1 VPISFQPVTLDVNH
15 GDEAAMLVFRDERLS
30 AIVTRLGAEHGGLAG
45 RWFVETLFTE
55 NAGMLHVT
63 LSSLTDLEW
72 LLARS

>member
-1 VPISFQPVTLDVNH
+1 MPISYRPVTLDANH

-30 AIVTRLGAEHGGLAG
+30 AIVTRLGAAHGGLAG

-55 NAGMLHVT
+55 STDMLHVT
-63 LSSLTDLEW
+63 LSSLTDLES